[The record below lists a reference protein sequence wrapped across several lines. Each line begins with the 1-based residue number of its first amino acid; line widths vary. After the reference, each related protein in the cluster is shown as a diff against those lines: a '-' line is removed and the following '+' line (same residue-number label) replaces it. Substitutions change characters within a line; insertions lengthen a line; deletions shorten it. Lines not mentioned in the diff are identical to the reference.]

1 MVFYA
6 ALQIL
11 KKGNG
16 LGFFF
21 ILFLNA
27 FLKFKKKKKIL
38 EDKGLFVF
46 FFFFYKI
53 KVLVSDLWFKKS
65 YSFIYFFN

>member
-27 FLKFKKKKKIL
+27 FLKFLKKKKKIRR
-38 EDKGLFVF
+38 
-46 FFFFYKI
+46 
-53 KVLVSDLWFKKS
+53 
-65 YSFIYFFN
+65 

>member
-27 FLKFKKKKKIL
+27 FLKFLKKKKRL
-38 EDKGLFVF
+38 EDKGLFV

>member
-27 FLKFKKKKKIL
+27 FLKLKKKKRL

-46 FFFFYKI
+46 FF
-53 KVLVSDLWFKKS
+53 L
-65 YSFIYFFN
+65 